1 MLSIIK
7 LRLMNLRNE
16 YIVLVIMT
24 GMALFLTFIM
34 GSIQHSDFRKTVFIV
49 DEDNS
54 EYSQMLIESLK
65 ENESFKYESGDYNEA
80 VEKVD
85 SGRVL
90 TSILINKGFGDDINN
105 SNTPTIK
112 IIKLK
117 DDMEINTLQG
127 NIKNISGKMIN
138 NINLANT
145 LTEYLVSDDISID
158 KENIF
163 NKIINKA
170 EIYWENEKS
179 VTIEKSFIDTEG
191 EYDNLKHTV
200 IGFSLFFS
208 MYTMVFSI
216 GTILNDRKHRTWE
229 RILIS
234 PVSNGGLLGGTFIVS
249 YLVGLFQLGILIL
262 CGKFLFK
269 VDWGE
274 SILGILL
281 IGSSFVFTVTC
292 LGLFLSG
299 LVKTQAQLSSITP
312 VILTSTAM
320 LGGCMWPLEIVNSKI
335 LLFLANIT
343 PQKWAIQGMEKIAMY
358 GSDFSAAILPSSI
371 LLLMGVLYLGI
382 GIKLVKFE

>member
-49 DEDNS
+49 DEDNT

-65 ENESFKYESGDYNEA
+65 ENKSFKYESGDYNEA
-80 VEKVD
+80 VKKVD

-90 TSILINKGFGDDINN
+90 TSVLINKGFGEDINN
-105 SNTPTIK
+105 SNTSTIK

-117 DDMEINTLQG
+117 DDMEINTLEG
-127 NIKNISGKMIN
+127 NIKNISSKMIN
-138 NINLANT
+138 NINLANIV
-145 LTEYLVSDDISID
+145 TEYLASDDGSVA

-163 NKIINKA
+163 NKVINKA
-170 EIYWENEKS
+170 KIYWENENF

-208 MYTMVFSI
+208 MYTMIFSI
-216 GTILNDRKHRTWE
+216 GTILNDRKYRTWQ

-249 YLVGLFQLGILIL
+249 YLVGLFQVGILIL
-262 CGKFLFK
+262 SGKFLFK

-281 IGSSFVFTVTC
+281 IASSFVFTVTC

-299 LVKTQAQLSSITP
+299 LVKTQAQLSAITP

-335 LLFLANIT
+335 LLSLANIT

-358 GSDFSAAILPSSI
+358 GSDFKAAILPSGI
-371 LLLMGVLYLGI
+371 LLLMGVIYLGI